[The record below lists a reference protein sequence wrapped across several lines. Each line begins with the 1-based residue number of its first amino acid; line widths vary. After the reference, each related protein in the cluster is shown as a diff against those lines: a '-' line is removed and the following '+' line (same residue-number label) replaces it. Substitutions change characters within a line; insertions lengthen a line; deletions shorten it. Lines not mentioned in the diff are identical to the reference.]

1 MLSTVNFL
9 SWKDREVEALI
20 ECNDFEDFTFYVH
33 EITIDGVTY
42 YPSHLRQ
49 WYLQNIIAKH
59 FDVAEHF
66 SELYYEKQNTYDYEH
81 D

>member
-33 EITIDGVTY
+33 KITIDGVTY
-42 YPSHLRQ
+42 HPNHLR
-49 WYLQNIIAKH
+49 K
-59 FDVAEHF
+59 
-66 SELYYEKQNTYDYEH
+66 
-81 D
+81 

>member
-42 YPSHLRQ
+42 YPNHLRQ
-49 WYLQNIIAKH
+49 WYLQNIISAH
-59 FDVAEHF
+59 FNVDEHF
-66 SELYYEKQNTYDYEH
+66 SDLIYENQNNYDYEH